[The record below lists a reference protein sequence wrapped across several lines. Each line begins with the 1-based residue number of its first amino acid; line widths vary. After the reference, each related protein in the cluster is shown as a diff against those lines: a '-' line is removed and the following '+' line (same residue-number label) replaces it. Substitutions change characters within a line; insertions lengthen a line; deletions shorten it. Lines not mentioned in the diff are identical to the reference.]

1 MNARILFGPRPN
13 KAFRSNY
20 RQKSDKRAK
29 RLPKIIVFQI
39 ILSIF
44 EAGYSKSLKT
54 EQTRTIPTY
63 YNMEEYKKN
72 GMSENDKEIVFSQAI
87 KAGKRIYYVDVKKNR
102 REEMYI
108 SITESKKLVS
118 GEGENASVS
127 FEKHKIFL
135 YREDF
140 AKFAN
145 SLNEAINYIVAEQGE
160 YIPRY
165 PETPAEEKE
174 DGKVNIDID
183 F

>member
-1 MNARILFGPRPN
+1 M
-13 KAFRSNY
+13 
-20 RQKSDKRAK
+20 
-29 RLPKIIVFQI
+29 PKVIVFQI

-44 EAGYSKSLKT
+44 GAGYSKSLKI
-54 EQTRTIPTY
+54 EQTRTIPDY

-140 AKFAN
+140 TKFAN

-160 YIPRY
+160 YVPRY
-165 PETPAEEKE
+165 AEPLVEEKE
-174 DGKVNIDID
+174 DEKVNIDID